1 MGESILRYGI
11 MVYGSCSHSRA
22 KQIDK
27 VLHRLS
33 ANILYGTNCDDLYT
47 ISKMRAAEVTS
58 LHNLF
63 MQVVVI
69 RNYFS
74 CKFKQLESKP
84 RVLRSVYRYK
94 LPKIYT
100 HYGKRCRDFYVPFHF
115 NQLPQEML
123 CFHSVKQLKSALKSW
138 LPISV

>member
-1 MGESILRYGI
+1 MKKMSWCDHVEYIVKRLRLLSLQLYRIKHSSSVQLPKTVFKAMGESILQYGI
-11 MVYGSCSHSRA
+11 TVYGSCSHSRA

-33 ANILYGTNCDDLYT
+33 ANILYGTNCDDLDT
-47 ISKMRAAEVTS
+47 ISNMRAAEVTS

-84 RVLRSVYRYK
+84 RVLSSV
-94 LPKIYT
+94 
-100 HYGKRCRDFYVPFHF
+100 
-115 NQLPQEML
+115 
-123 CFHSVKQLKSALKSW
+123 
-138 LPISV
+138 